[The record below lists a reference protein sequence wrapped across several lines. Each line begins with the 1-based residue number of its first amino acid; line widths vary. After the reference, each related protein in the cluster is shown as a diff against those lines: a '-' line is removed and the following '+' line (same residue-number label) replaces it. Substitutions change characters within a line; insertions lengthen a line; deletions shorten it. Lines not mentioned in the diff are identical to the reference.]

1 VVLCNFNNI
10 DIKYEVCA
18 AAIYFVHNKH
28 LFHMQS
34 KTKVGNTLTG

>member
-1 VVLCNFNNI
+1 MVICNFSNI
-10 DIKYEVCA
+10 DVKYEVCA
-18 AAIYFVHNKH
+18 VVICFVHNKH